1 MNNITT
7 TQENVIIINRVSGK
21 VTAEDIMNY
30 VRKNVDHWIGKP
42 LIWDFSKVNFSEI
55 STYEWRSMVTKI
67 GLLSMKKKGEKTAFV
82 SSKDLPFGMLRM
94 FEILAENAELA
105 IKFNSFRD
113 IEEAKKWLKEGDLP

>member
-7 TQENVIIINRVSGK
+7 TSENGIMINRFSGK
-21 VTAEDIMNY
+21 ITAEDIMNY
-30 VRKNVDHWIGKP
+30 VRKNVDHWISKP
-42 LIWDFSKVNFSEI
+42 LIWDFSKANFSEI
-55 STYEWRSMVTKI
+55 STDEWRSILNKI
-67 GLLSMKKKGEKTAFV
+67 GLLSMKRKGEKTALV

-94 FEILAENAELA
+94 FGILAENAELA